1 MYTLSGPAHDEATPL
16 ESSRVLTI
24 AGTITECPSPIVAG
38 TGLLRFAR
46 VGSRTVV
53 QQTFATSP
61 LKMLNP
67 RASDRAASVYTATY
81 GGGLVGGDAIHL
93 TVDVEPGARAVL
105 TTQSSTKVYRSMRPA
120 TQQVIARVG
129 DGALLVVGPDPIV
142 CFAGS
147 SLRQVQRYDLHRGAS
162 LVVVDWITSGRRAM
176 GERWAFD
183 SYEGRLEVR
192 REDRTI
198 LYDSVRLTREDGPI
212 VERMGRFNVCATVV
226 VIGPLVA
233 APAATLISEI
243 ANLPVTPRAD
253 VVISAAPLHSD
264 GVLMRMIGL
273 STEQISTVLRQ
284 HLRFLR
290 SELGGELWSR
300 KW

>member
-1 MYTLSGPAHDEATPL
+1 
-16 ESSRVLTI
+16 
-24 AGTITECPSPIVAG
+24 
-38 TGLLRFAR
+38 
-46 VGSRTVV
+46 
-53 QQTFATSP
+53 
-61 LKMLNP
+61 
-67 RASDRAASVYTATY
+67 VYTATY

-93 TVDVEPGARAVL
+93 TVDLEPGARAVL
-105 TTQSSTKVYRSMRPA
+105 ATQSSTKVYRSMRPA
-120 TQQVIARVG
+120 TQQMIARVG
-129 DGALLVVGPDPIV
+129 DDALLVVGPDPIV

-147 SLRQVQRYDLHRGAS
+147 SLRQIQRYDLHRGAS

-176 GERWAFD
+176 GERWAFN

-198 LYDSVRLTREDGPI
+198 LYDSVRLTREEGPI